1 VPAQRTTRGVAAA
14 LLAASL
20 GSSAAS
26 ARPPASPATV
36 VYRCQGFAAPL
47 DKQGSQPLRIK
58 RGRTLPLKAVLLDKD
73 GKALDAS
80 AVKTPPKVQIL
91 FRPAS
96 GPEADR
102 TRAIEAGDFGKGR
115 SFVYRESYW
124 KFDLQSDALPET
136 GTYRVRVLSG
146 DEAAYRVDPS
156 CELLVTVE

>member
-1 VPAQRTTRGVAAA
+1 MPAQRATPGIAAA

-20 GSSAAS
+20 VSSAGS
-26 ARPPASPATV
+26 ARPAAAAAAPA
-36 VYRCQGFAAPL
+36 YRCQGFAAPL
-47 DKQGSQPLRIK
+47 EKQGSQPLQIK
-58 RGRTLPLKAVLLDKD
+58 RGRTLPLKAALVDKG

-96 GPEADR
+96 GPEVDR

-146 DEAAYRVDPS
+146 DEAEYRVDPS

>member
-1 VPAQRTTRGVAAA
+1 VPGQKTIRGIAAAA
-14 LLAASL
+14 LVASL
-20 GSSAAS
+20 GSSAA
-26 ARPPASPATV
+26 PGATP

-58 RGRTLPLKAVLLDKD
+58 RGRTLPLKALLLEKG

-80 AVKTPPKVQIL
+80 AIKTPPKVQIL

-146 DEAAYRVDPS
+146 DEAEYRIDPS
-156 CELLVTVE
+156 CELIVNVE

>member
-1 VPAQRTTRGVAAA
+1 MHAERTFFLTAAA
-14 LLAASL
+14 VLAASL
-20 GSSAAS
+20 VSSAGS
-26 ARPPASPATV
+26 AHAAAGAAP

-47 DKQGSQPLRIK
+47 DKQGPQPLRIK
-58 RGRTLPLKAVLLDKD
+58 RGRTLPLKATLIDKS
-73 GKALDAS
+73 GKTLDAS
-80 AVKTPPKVQIL
+80 AIKTAPKVKIL

-146 DEAAYRVDPS
+146 DEAEYRVDPS

>member
-1 VPAQRTTRGVAAA
+1 MPPQRATPGIVAAY
-14 LLAASL
+14 LAASL
-20 GSSAAS
+20 LSSTGA
-26 ARPPASPATV
+26 ARPAAPAPPP
-36 VYRCQGFAAPL
+36 VYRCQGFAPPL
-47 DKQGSQPLRIK
+47 ERQGSQPLRIK
-58 RGRTLPLKAVLLDKD
+58 RGRTLPLKAVLLGDG
-73 GKALDAS
+73 GKALDAR

-115 SFVYRESYW
+115 SFVYTESYW

-146 DEAAYRVDPS
+146 DEAEYRVDPS

>member
-1 VPAQRTTRGVAAA
+1 MPAQRTIPGIAAA
-14 LLAASL
+14 FLAASL
-20 GSSAAS
+20 VSSAGS
-26 ARPPASPATV
+26 ARPAAGAAP

-58 RGRTLPLKAVLLDKD
+58 RGRTLPLKALLLDKT
-73 GKALDAS
+73 GRALNAS
-80 AVKTPPKVQIL
+80 AIKTVPKVQIL

-146 DEAAYRVDPS
+146 DEAEYRVDPS

>member
-1 VPAQRTTRGVAAA
+1 MA
-14 LLAASL
+14 LFAASL
-20 GSSAAS
+20 VSSAGS
-26 ARPPASPATV
+26 ARLAGSATP

-47 DKQGSQPLRIK
+47 ERQGSQPLRIQ
-58 RGRTLPLKAVLLDKD
+58 RGRTLPLKATLLEKS
-73 GKALDAS
+73 GKGLDAT
-80 AVKTPPKVQIL
+80 AIKTAPKVQIL
-91 FRPAS
+91 FRSAS
-96 GPEADR
+96 GKEADR

-146 DEAAYRVDPS
+146 DEAEYRVDPS